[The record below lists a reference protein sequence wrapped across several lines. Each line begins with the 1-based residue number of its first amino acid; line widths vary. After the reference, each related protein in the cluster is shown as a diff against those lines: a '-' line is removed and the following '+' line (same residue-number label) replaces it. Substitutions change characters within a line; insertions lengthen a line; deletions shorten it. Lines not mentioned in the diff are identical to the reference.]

1 LKVILASDF
10 LQVNGNC
17 YKLFQIKGPIT
28 VYVSLEDAKM
38 EPFGLQ
44 IKHVF
49 HGGRIQNCI

>member
-1 LKVILASDF
+1 
-10 LQVNGNC
+10 VNGNC

-28 VYVSLEDAKM
+28 VYVCLEDAKM
-38 EPFGLQ
+38 EPFGRQ